1 MYLTAVPDKLRG
13 LATHVIA
20 RCASTRRGA
29 GGFATEGLGQIID
42 TFGRSPI
49 NTPVD
54 AVILR
59 KPSRPSDLSG
69 IPNLIDACRLP
80 LNLLVISIRSHSLD
94 DVMNKH
100 ESGAGDGDPIVAH
113 ALSLHAFNRF
123 PEARDQGAKS
133 YWADLALNLLDQ
145 AECMKQGTHEFWLQT
160 PLQAD
165 PATHELAAPP
175 QEATKL

>member
-54 AVILR
+54 AVILH
-59 KPSRPSDLSG
+59 
-69 IPNLIDACRLP
+69 ACRLP